1 MFNILLLHAALWLT
15 PVGTSTTPEALFP
28 AAGFPAF
35 AIQTDPDI
43 AAIQQVLNQQV
54 TDWNKGDIVAFMTG
68 YWNSDSVMFMTKKG
82 PQYGYKPVMEHYKQV
97 YPNKAAMGTLDF
109 SHLIYKRLS
118 AEYYFVVGA
127 FHLHLDNRT
136 DVGGNFTLLFRKI
149 DGAWK
154 IVVDHTS

>member
-1 MFNILLLHAALWLT
+1 MFNTILLSAALWLN
-15 PVGTSTTPEALFP
+15 PLSGP
-28 AAGFPAF
+28 ASATAS
-35 AIQTDPDI
+35 AQTQTDPDVS
-43 AAIQQVLNQQV
+43 AIEQVLNQQV
-54 TDWNKGDIVAFMTG
+54 TDWNKGDIPSFMTG

-82 PQYGYKPVMEHYKQV
+82 PAYGYKPVMEHYLQT

-109 SHLIYKRLS
+109 SHLMYKRLS
-118 AEYYFVVGA
+118 PTYFFVIGA
-127 FHLHLDNRT
+127 FHLHKDDGT

>member
-1 MFNILLLHAALWLT
+1 MFNLLLLHAALWLT
-15 PVGTSTTPEALFP
+15 PLAAQLATAPSTQA
-28 AAGFPAF
+28 
-35 AIQTDPDI
+35 DPDI
-43 AAIQQVLNQQV
+43 ASIQQLLNQQV

-82 PQYGYKPVMEHYKQV
+82 PEYGYKPVMEHYKQV

-118 AEYYFVVGA
+118 PEYFFVVGA
-127 FHLHLDNRT
+127 FHLHKDDGT
-136 DVGGNFTLLFRKI
+136 DTGGNFTLLFRKI